1 MSSRKKVILNSVLFV
16 SCILLAASAILYN
29 YSYKICWHC
38 STQDFYQ
45 RGKEFVCRDKDELR
59 QTGLDFLRLAADR
72 NQPEAQL
79 LLAEGYLVDL
89 PTGYISK
96 DATASGCL
104 KGQLHKNIGA
114 AKQLFN
120 RAYTQMRQQELTDNQ
135 VLFNFAVLIESGVLS
150 SSEPELEAHTLFMR
164 AAENGNYAAMSKLAF
179 SYHEK
184 AQYQAANKWLRSA
197 AEAGKDAQ
205 PALIL
210 GDDFFYG
217 KGATVNYEKAVYWY
231 RVALE
236 TQQKLSAR
244 ASEEERLAA
253 EDAPKARIEMAMR
266 KLQKNR
272 MLAPMTLHYAIKGN
286 AEHYI
291 VHTVDHPE
299 GPIGSVKKDVS
310 GSIATID
317 NSITRALS
325 IPTPSKTFSSM
336 NAGMEWLLEAYA
348 RSRYGSYTKVNFVLD
363 K

>member
-1 MSSRKKVILNSVLFV
+1 MSSQKKVILNIVLFI
-16 SCILLAASAILYN
+16 SCILLAVSAVLYN

-59 QTGLDFLRLAADR
+59 QAGLDFLRLAADR
-72 NQPEAQL
+72 KQPEAKI

-89 PTGYISK
+89 PAGYISK
-96 DATASGCL
+96 DSRASACL
-104 KGQLHKNIGA
+104 KGQLRQNTSA
-114 AKQLFN
+114 AQQLFN
-120 RAYTQMRQQELTDNQ
+120 QAYAQMQQQELTDNQ
-135 VLFNFAVLIESGVLS
+135 LLFNFAVLIEGGILS
-150 SSEPELEAHTLFMR
+150 SSEPEQEAHALLMR

-184 AQYQAANKWLRSA
+184 AQYQVANRWLRSA
-197 AEAGKDAQ
+197 AEAGKDAR
-205 PALIL
+205 PALVL

-217 KGATVNYEKAVYWY
+217 KGVTVNYEKAVYWY
-231 RVALE
+231 RIALA

-244 ASEEERLAA
+244 ASEDKRLAV

-291 VHTVDHPE
+291 VNTVDHPE
-299 GPIGSVKKDVS
+299 GPIGSVKKDVA
-310 GSIATID
+310 GSVATID
-317 NSITRALS
+317 NSIKRALS
-325 IPTPSKTFSSM
+325 IATPSKTFSSM